1 MLRGTRRWTTHLTAV
16 ALVTIGLTAPIQ
28 VTEAAPLGPGT
39 VQMSPVRPPR
49 SANGPGP
56 DIQIRALGRSHGPTD
71 SRWEYWFEVKNAG
84 DQPAANVQL
93 TQTQHRVRMV
103 GEEVDSVTVHASSR
117 LSLEAGASTT
127 VTVVCLARPSE
138 SCAGASLSAAPPAG
152 ETKLA
157 NNAASLWNDRS
168 GYLNGWGW

>member
-1 MLRGTRRWTTHLTAV
+1 MLLGTRRWTTHLAAV
-16 ALVTIGLTAPIQ
+16 AIVAIGLTAPVQ
-28 VTEAAPLGPGT
+28 VTEAAPLAPGT
-39 VQMSPVRPPR
+39 APMSPVRPPR
-49 SANGPGP
+49 STNGPGP

-71 SRWEYWFEVKNAG
+71 SRWEYWFEVQNAG
-84 DQPAANVQL
+84 DRTAANVQL
-93 TQTQHRVRMV
+93 TQTQHRVRIV

-127 VTVVCLARPSE
+127 MTVACVARPSE
-138 SCAGASLSAAPPAG
+138 SCAGASLSAAPPVG

-168 GYLNGWGW
+168 SYLNGWGW